1 MDLSK
6 EKIIEQTNKWIKS
19 VVIDCNFC
27 PFAAKALLQKSIRY
41 HVNENSNLEEALLSL
56 QKEVIFLEANKE
68 YETGFIIFPNNFSN
82 FEDYLDLVF
91 ASEQLI
97 VELELVG
104 EYQIASFHP
113 EYVFEGADANGAANY
128 TNRSIYPMLHLLRE
142 ASLEKALSLY
152 PHPELIPENNIT
164 FAQKKGLAYMQ
175 ALRLA
180 CF

>member
-1 MDLSK
+1 MGLSK
-6 EKIIEQTNKWIKS
+6 EKVIEQTNNWIKS

-41 HVNENSNLEEALLSL
+41 HIHENANLEEALISL
-56 QKEVIFLEANKE
+56 HEEFMFLEAHKE
-68 YETGFIIFPNNFSN
+68 YETGFIIFPNNFSD
-82 FEDYLDLVF
+82 FEDYLELVF

-97 VELELVG
+97 EELELDG

-113 EYVFEGADANGAANY
+113 EYVFEGADAGDASNY
-128 TNRSIYPMLHLLRE
+128 TNRSIYPMLHILRE
-142 ASLEKALSLY
+142 DSLEKALSVY
-152 PHPELIPENNIT
+152 PHSDLIPVNNIT
-164 FAQKKGLAYMQ
+164 FTQKKGIAYMQ

>member
-1 MDLSK
+1 MDLSA
-6 EKIIEQTNKWIKS
+6 EKVIEQTNKWIKS

-27 PFAAKALLQKSIRY
+27 PFAAKVLLQKSIRY
-41 HVNENSNLEEALLSL
+41 HVDENVNLEKALMILNEEL
-56 QKEVIFLEANKE
+56 IFLESYKE
-68 YETGFIIFPNNFSN
+68 YETGFIIFPNNFRN

-97 VELELVG
+97 DKLKLDG

-113 EYVFEGADANGAANY
+113 EYVFEGADADDAANY
-128 TNRSIYPMLHLLRE
+128 TNRSIYAMLHILRE
-142 ASLEKALSLY
+142 DSLEKALSIY
-152 PHPELIPENNIT
+152 PHSDLIPINNIT
-164 FAQKKGLAYMQ
+164 FAQKKGIAYMQ

>member
-41 HVNENSNLEEALLSL
+41 HVNENSNLEEALMSL
-56 QKEVIFLEANKE
+56 QEEVMFLEANKE

-97 VELELVG
+97 EELELVG

-113 EYVFEGADANGAANY
+113 EYIFGAKANSPQNL
-128 TNRSIYPMLHLLRE
+128 NHNE
-142 ASLEKALSLY
+142 VD
-152 PHPELIPENNIT
+152 
-164 FAQKKGLAYMQ
+164 
-175 ALRLA
+175 
-180 CF
+180 

>member
-1 MDLSK
+1 MELSN
-6 EKIIEQTNKWIKS
+6 EKIIEQTNKWIQS

-41 HVNENSNLEEALLSL
+41 HINANANMEDALMCLHDEFL
-56 QKEVIFLEANKE
+56 FLEANKE
-68 YETGFIIFPNNFSN
+68 YETEFVIFPNNFEN

-97 VELELVG
+97 NELGFEG
-104 EYQIASFHP
+104 TYQIASFHP
-113 EYVFEGADANGAANY
+113 EYIFEGADANDASNY
-128 TNRSIYPMLHLLRE
+128 TNRSIYPMLHILRE
-142 ASLEKALSLY
+142 DSLEKALSMY
-152 PHPELIPENNIT
+152 PHADLIPVNNIT
-164 FAQKKGLAYMQ
+164 FAQKKGIAYMQ